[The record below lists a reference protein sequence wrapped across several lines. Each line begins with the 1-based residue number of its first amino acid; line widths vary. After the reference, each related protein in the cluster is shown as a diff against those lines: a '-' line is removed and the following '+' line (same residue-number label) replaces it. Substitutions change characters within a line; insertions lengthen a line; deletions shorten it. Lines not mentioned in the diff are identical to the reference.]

1 MACKIT
7 PSKHSS
13 DCPEHLTDDSF
24 DQNIAASS
32 FLGTLFQASSTQCTQ
47 ERRGTDDF

>member
-1 MACKIT
+1 MAYKIT

-13 DCPEHLTDDSF
+13 NCPEHFTDDSF
-24 DQNIAASS
+24 DQNIAVSS
-32 FLGTLFQASSTQCTQ
+32 FLGTLFQASSTCTQ